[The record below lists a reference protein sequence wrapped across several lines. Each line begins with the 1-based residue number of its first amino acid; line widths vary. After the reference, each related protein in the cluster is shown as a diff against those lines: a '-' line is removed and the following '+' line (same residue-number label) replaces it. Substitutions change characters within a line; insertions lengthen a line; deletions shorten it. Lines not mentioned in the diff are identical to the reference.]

1 MGLIKPKILSWN
13 VRGLNERDKRL
24 RIGRLIMFVYKKLN
38 WSIFLGLW
46 CAVYGFVN
54 MWIGV
59 IWGRKGFWRDFL
71 NVGAGVWRKR
81 LRIVWEFFQSHAS
94 LEVSLIIFSGLL

>member
-1 MGLIKPKILSWN
+1 VPLYAFNELNYKNKKIKKKKILSWY

-54 MWIGV
+54 MWISV
-59 IWGRKGFWRDFL
+59 FWGRKGL
-71 NVGAGVWRKR
+71 
-81 LRIVWEFFQSHAS
+81 
-94 LEVSLIIFSGLL
+94 LEGFS